1 MHFAYVSLKNKKDGM
16 STAVSQ
22 KNQTLVYEE
31 MVVFYADG
39 KCCSKLHQ
47 AAGELEILIEE
58 QVQRIAI
65 SQQEE
70 KLQQIVG
77 EIVFLISFA
86 FVS

>member
-1 MHFAYVSLKNKKDGM
+1 M
-16 STAVSQ
+16 STVVSQ

-39 KCCSKLHQ
+39 KCCSKPHQ